1 MSLLTL
7 PFGIIFAAAKY
18 IWEKVEKP
26 VLMPILKRSHGSYLD
41 RMSAGRFWSK
51 IGDDFEFSICLRSS
65 LSIENS
71 PSEIIIRNIS
81 DEKFYKANLCVFA
94 ENEEHSYQQDIT
106 LYNVTD
112 KYIHR
117 QLVEIPQNDLWF
129 NESKQITTKF
139 DYVSVL
145 LDSVVLENGETITLN
160 QRSIR
165 YQILKNDWLNSK
177 WIPKWGRLWNADE
190 IEEQKR
196 CFRENYLYNLCY
208 GENLILVYGGMNS
221 GAYRG
226 DSIFDKYNTKIG
238 KLEWLTR
245 SFLYSTLSSK
255 SVSSLVFWSL
265 LILRLKSLDGEH
277 QFRLESPLD

>member
-26 VLMPILKRSHGSYLD
+26 VLMPILKDSHGNYLD
-41 RMSAGRFWSK
+41 RTSAGRFWSK
-51 IGDDFEFSICLRSS
+51 IGNDFEFSVCLRSS

-81 DEKFYKANLCVFA
+81 GEKFYKVNLCVFA
-94 ENEEHSYQQDIT
+94 ENEEASYQQNIT

-112 KYIHR
+112 KYIYR

-129 NESKQITTKF
+129 DESKQLTTKF
-139 DYVSVL
+139 DYVFVL
-145 LDSVVLENGETITLN
+145 LDSVVLENGETRTLN
-160 QRSIR
+160 KQSIR

-177 WIPKWGRLWNADE
+177 WIPKWNRLWNADK
-190 IEEQKR
+190 IEDQKR
-196 CFRENYLYNLCY
+196 LFRENFLYNLCY
-208 GENLILVYGGMNS
+208 GENLILVYGGLSS

-245 SFLYSTLSSK
+245 SFLYSTLSNK
-255 SVSSLVFWSL
+255 PVSSVIFWSL
-265 LILRLKSLDGEH
+265 LILRLKSLDGDR
-277 QFRLESPLD
+277 QFRLEPHSD